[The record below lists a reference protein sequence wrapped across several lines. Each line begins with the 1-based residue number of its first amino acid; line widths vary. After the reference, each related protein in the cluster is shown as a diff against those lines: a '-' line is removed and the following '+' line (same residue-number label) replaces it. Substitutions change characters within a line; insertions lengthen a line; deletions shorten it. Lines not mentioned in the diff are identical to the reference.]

1 MDVFKMSEEFNWVN
15 RVLYSSETHDHM
27 KCSDNLFKNFGFGIN
42 GRWWSEYEWT
52 STFADGMI
60 PSTFV
65 LDAQMSYAIPSL
77 KSVIKLTGSN
87 IGSNDY
93 LQVIGAG
100 RIGQIY
106 TLGISINP

>member
-1 MDVFKMSEEFNWVN
+1 
-15 RVLYSSETHDHM
+15 
-27 KCSDNLFKNFGFGIN
+27 
-42 GRWWSEYEWT
+42 
-52 STFADGMI
+52 MI

-100 RIGQIY
+100 RVGQIY

>member
-1 MDVFKMSEEFNWVN
+1 MFNTPEHRAKLGIN
-15 RVLYSSETHDHM
+15 N
-27 KCSDNLFKNFGFGIN
+27 DNLFKNFGFGIN

-52 STFADGMI
+52 STFADGTI

-100 RIGQIY
+100 RVGQIY

>member
-1 MDVFKMSEEFNWVN
+1 
-15 RVLYSSETHDHM
+15 M

-100 RIGQIY
+100 RVGQIY